1 MINGIFG
8 CTALQLVTL
17 SSSLEGFIVFL
28 PAGKGAFYVIFA
40 PRRVYEVGLEGL

>member
-8 CTALQLVTL
+8 CTALQLVML

-28 PAGKGAFYVIFA
+28 PGKGAFYVILA
-40 PRRVYEVGLEGL
+40 LRRVYKIGLEGL